1 MKQVVCAVFIALAV
15 AAGSAVAEPAKDAT
29 VDTELPGTEEA
40 PGYEDF
46 ENRELSPQEVEEM
59 QERRDDRN
67 VVSPGRRDEQELD
80 REMGRD

>member
-1 MKQVVCAVFIALAV
+1 MKRLVCALVIALA
-15 AAGSAVAEPAKDAT
+15 AATGSAVAEPAKDVTA
-29 VDTELPGTEEA
+29 DTERPGTEAA